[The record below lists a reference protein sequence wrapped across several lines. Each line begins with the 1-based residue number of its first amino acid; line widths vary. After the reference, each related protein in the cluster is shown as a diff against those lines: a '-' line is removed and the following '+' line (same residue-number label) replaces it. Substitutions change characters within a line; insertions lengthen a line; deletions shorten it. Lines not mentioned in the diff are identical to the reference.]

1 MSAEKMKIGVISDT
15 HLGDYDD
22 RLKKIIDEHLKD
34 MDLILHAGDL
44 VDLRVLEIFGGKEVK
59 AVCGNMDNLS
69 VKEKLPEHLL
79 FEIKGFKFVLI
90 HGWGSPWGIEEK
102 ILARFDDVDC
112 IVYGH
117 THKPANY
124 KKGKV
129 LFFNPGSAVDR
140 HFASSRTIG
149 ILEIDKDVA
158 GRIINI

>member
-1 MSAEKMKIGVISDT
+1 MEEKKIRVGVISDT
-15 HLGDYDD
+15 HLAGYDD
-22 RLKKIIDEHLKD
+22 KVRRCVTEYFSDVD
-34 MDLILHAGDL
+34 MILHAGDL
-44 VDLRVLEIFGGKEVK
+44 VDLSVLDNFRGKEVK
-59 AVCGNMDNLS
+59 AVYGNMDNIS

-90 HGWGSPWGIEEK
+90 HGWGSPRGIEEK

-129 LFFNPGSAVDR
+129 LFFNPGSAADR

-149 ILEIDKDVA
+149 ILEIDKDIA
-158 GRIINI
+158 GRIINV